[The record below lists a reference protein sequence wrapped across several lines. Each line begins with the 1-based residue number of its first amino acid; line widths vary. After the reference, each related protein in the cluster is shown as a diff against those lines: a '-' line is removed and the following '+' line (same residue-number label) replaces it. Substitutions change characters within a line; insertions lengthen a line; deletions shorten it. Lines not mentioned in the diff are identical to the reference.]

1 MTFWKTTEYLQL
13 FSRIYTLFIDRLVS
27 RSSDEVKDSIVTKRS
42 PFRINNDLNTD
53 AGIQLIN
60 KMPEIPQSHSDS
72 VSRSSFASMEIYIFF
87 LSDIVMV
94 RLVPVV
100 VHRYLRSKFP
110 LFLIFPCN
118 KHLFPYLHT
127 TEFNELSGLTANEF

>member
-72 VSRSSFASMEIYIFF
+72 VSRSSFASMEIYISFF
-87 LSDIVMV
+87 IGFCNGQIGTCRGSSLSPFQ
-94 RLVPVV
+94 VP
-100 VHRYLRSKFP
+100 
-110 LFLIFPCN
+110 
-118 KHLFPYLHT
+118 T
-127 TEFNELSGLTANEF
+127 LSNFSM